1 MKKRKDFIAYI
12 FYSMKISKKTFYR
25 HVENILTSKQLE
37 IYNMRFDKDGNIKM
51 SAQEIAD
58 KLGTT
63 RQAVDGML
71 NKIYARLI
79 ILCKRLKIEVDI
91 NKKIEKPVEV
101 KEPTTSKHAN
111 ELIKSISELKRL
123 PREKRLNNMISEKV
137 FSDNGADQ
145 RSYYD
150 HLQVDVNRITEKID
164 NNEELTKLEQQKLF
178 DYNAIIKE
186 LRKYQVKRRNC
197 SKRKYD
203 PTNLVT
209 ELRNKTDE
217 FIKEI
222 NRSHKLPESRFND
235 EFSVGKKFA
244 SGTDQRMFYDAL
256 RHKAKQAKI
265 QFDKGLEISDL
276 NREKIIALK
285 VIDNVLSFY
294 PSRFYYNKLLIL
306 DVASSL
312 DIDIEKN
319 KLLLSKAYGEVYVKI
334 RFLIENGIPVTDNDG
349 NINPIMFIDN
359 DTLKAEFNIT
369 MEDLTNVYLNGVIDS
384 ELSKEVIKK
393 LCRK

>member
-1 MKKRKDFIAYI
+1 MKKRKDFIADI
-12 FYSMKISKKTFYR
+12 FYSMKISKETFYR

-51 SAQEIAD
+51 SDQEIAD
-58 KLGTT
+58 KLGIS

-79 ILCKRLKIEVDI
+79 ILCKRLKIEVDV

-101 KEPTTSKHAN
+101 KEPTTSKHAT
-111 ELIKSISELKRL
+111 ELIKSISDLKRL

-150 HLQVDVNRITEKID
+150 HLQVDVNRITKKKD

-178 DYNAIIKE
+178 DYNAIIME
-186 LRKYQVKRRNC
+186 LRKYQIKKRNC

-203 PTNLVT
+203 PTNYIT
-209 ELRNKTDE
+209 ELRKKTDE

-222 NRSHKLPESRFND
+222 NKSHRLPESRFNN
-235 EFSVGKKFA
+235 EFSVGKKFS
-244 SGTDQRMFYDAL
+244 SGADQRRFYNAL

-285 VIDNVLSFY
+285 LIDNVLSFY
-294 PSRFYYNKLLIL
+294 PKRFFKNKLLLLELI
-306 DVASSL
+306 SSMG
-312 DIDIEKN
+312 IDIEKN
-319 KLLLSKAYGEVYVKI
+319 KLILSKYFGEVYAKI
-334 RFLIENGIPVTDNDG
+334 RFLIENDLPITTDDG
-349 NINPIMFIDN
+349 TINPIMYLSNEQLEEIY
-359 DTLKAEFNIT
+359 NIT
-369 MEDLTNVYLNGVIDS
+369 MEQITDKYINGVINS
-384 ELSKEVIKK
+384 SLGEEVIKK
-393 LCRK
+393 MYKK